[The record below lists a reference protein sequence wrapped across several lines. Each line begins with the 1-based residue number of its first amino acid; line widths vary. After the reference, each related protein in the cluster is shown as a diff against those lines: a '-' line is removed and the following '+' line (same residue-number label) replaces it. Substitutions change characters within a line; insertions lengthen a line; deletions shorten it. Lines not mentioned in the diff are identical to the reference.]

1 MDKIMEEFLSIT
13 QQLDNCAVK
22 FKILQNKVN
31 ELKAG
36 FSNTNAQVNELN
48 KLEKEFKKLNQVT
61 FELREKASKLKSK
74 RPKK

>member
-13 QQLDNCAVK
+13 QQLDECAVK
-22 FKILQNKVN
+22 FKILQNRAS

-36 FSNTNAQVNELN
+36 FNNSESQLNDLN

-61 FELREKASKLKSK
+61 FELRQKASKLKSK
-74 RPKK
+74 RPK